1 MFFLSSMSCVEVL
14 RGASQVVPVVKNLP
28 ADATDV
34 RDVGLIPGL
43 GRSLG
48 VGHGNPPP
56 VFLPREYHGQRS
68 LAVYSL

>member
-1 MFFLSSMSCVEVL
+1 M
-14 RGASQVVPVVKNLP
+14 VKNLP

-34 RDVGLIPGL
+34 RDVGSIPGL

-56 VFLPREYHGQRS
+56 VFLPRECHGQRS